1 MIQTKS
7 KEDIQILR
15 EAGKIL
21 GSILKELEK
30 AVQNSFSQTG
40 GYGEAE
46 HAVNA
51 RGVSIVS
58 DPSKIATTGSFKEM
72 EKEKDFKPITSLDLE
87 NLARKLTAEAGAVPA
102 FLGYTPEGAD
112 RPFPAA
118 LVLSI
123 NDVVV
128 HGIPNEKIR
137 VILPGDL
144 VTLDMGVTYKGRIVD
159 SAVTICAGG
168 EDKTDEKGRKLLQA
182 GRECL
187 DAALE
192 ACKNWRNEYPK
203 GIKTGDIGAEIE
215 QANAYYKK
223 TYGFN
228 MAEYLGGH
236 GVGFSVHEDP
246 FIPNFGKKG
255 QGPVLVPGTVI
266 AIEPILNGKRS
277 VHFEHTVVITEQG
290 AEVLTQI

>member
-1 MIQTKS
+1 MLQTKS
-7 KEDIQILR
+7 KEDIEILR
-15 EAGKIL
+15 QAGKIL
-21 GSILKELEK
+21 GSILKELEN
-30 AVQNSFSQTG
+30 AVQSSFL
-40 GYGEAE
+40 GEVDA
-46 HAVNA
+46 
-51 RGVSIVS
+51 
-58 DPSKIATTGSFKEM
+58 SKNDSSESKA
-72 EKEKDFKPITSLDLE
+72 ITSLDLE
-87 NLARKLTAEAGAVPA
+87 NLARKLTAEAGAIPA
-102 FLGYTPEGAD
+102 FLGYTPEGAN

-128 HGIPNEKIR
+128 HGIPNEKVR

-144 VTLDMGVTYKGRIVD
+144 VTLDMGISYKGRIVD

-168 EDKTDEKGRKLLQA
+168 EDKTDEVGRKLLQA

-187 DAALE
+187 DAAME
-192 ACKNWRNEYPK
+192 ACKNWRTQYPK

-215 QANAYYKK
+215 KAQAYYKK

-236 GVGFSVHEDP
+236 GVGFAVHEDP

-255 QGPVLVPGTVI
+255 QGPTLVPGTVV
-266 AIEPILNGKRS
+266 AIEPILNEGKEKIYLDTDGYTIKTKDGKRS
-277 VHFEHTVVITEQG
+277 VHFEHTIVITADG
-290 AEVLTQI
+290 AEILTEV

>member
-1 MIQTKS
+1 MLQTKS

-15 EAGKIL
+15 QAGKIL

-30 AVQNSFSQTG
+30 AVQNSFLDATESPLNG
-40 GYGEAE
+40 
-46 HAVNA
+46 
-51 RGVSIVS
+51 
-58 DPSKIATTGSFKEM
+58 PSKDASKEP
-72 EKEKDFKPITSLDLE
+72 KPITSLDLE
-87 NLARKLTAEAGAVPA
+87 NLARKLTAEAGATPA

-128 HGIPNEKIR
+128 HGIPNGKIR

-144 VTLDMGVTYKGRIVD
+144 VTLDMGVAYKGRIVD

-192 ACKNWRNEYPK
+192 ACKNWRKEYPK
-203 GIKTGDIGAEIE
+203 GIKTGDIGAAIE

-255 QGPVLVPGTVI
+255 QGPVLVPGAVV
-266 AIEPILNGKRS
+266 AIEPILNEGKEHIKLEADGYTIKTKDGKRS
-277 VHFEHTVVITEQG
+277 VHFEHTVVITEDG
-290 AEVLTQI
+290 AEVLTQF

>member
-1 MIQTKS
+1 MLQTKS

-15 EAGKIL
+15 QAGKIL
-21 GSILKELEK
+21 GSILKELEN
-30 AVQNSFSQTG
+30 AVQNSFLDATESPLNG
-40 GYGEAE
+40 SSK
-46 HAVNA
+46 NA
-51 RGVSIVS
+51 
-58 DPSKIATTGSFKEM
+58 DKEP
-72 EKEKDFKPITSLDLE
+72 KPITSLDLE
-87 NLARKLTAEAGAVPA
+87 NLARKLTSEAGATPA

-118 LVLSI
+118 LVLSV

-192 ACKNWRNEYPK
+192 ACKNWRTEYPK
-203 GIKTGDIGAEIE
+203 GIKTGDIGAAIE

-236 GVGFSVHEDP
+236 GVGFLVHEDP

-255 QGPVLVPGTVI
+255 QGPVLVPGAVV
-266 AIEPILNGKRS
+266 AIEPILNEGKEHIKLEADGYTIRTKDGKRS
-277 VHFEHTVVITEQG
+277 VHFEHTVVITEDG
-290 AEVLTQI
+290 AEILTQI

>member
-1 MIQTKS
+1 MLQTKT
-7 KEDIQILR
+7 KEDIEILR
-15 EAGKIL
+15 QGGKIL

-30 AVQNSFSQTG
+30 AVQDSFLPVDADI
-40 GYGEAE
+40 E
-46 HAVNA
+46 
-51 RGVSIVS
+51 
-58 DPSKIATTGSFKEM
+58 P
-72 EKEKDFKPITSLDLE
+72 KPITSLDLE
-87 NLARKLTAEAGAVPA
+87 NLARKLTAEAGATPA
-102 FLGYTPEGAD
+102 FLGYTPEGAP

-128 HGIPNEKIR
+128 HGIPNEKIQ

-192 ACKNWRNEYPK
+192 ACKNWRTQYPK

-215 QANAYYKK
+215 QAQAYYKK

-255 QGPVLVPGTVI
+255 QGPALVPGTVI
-266 AIEPILNGKRS
+266 AIEPILNEGKANIFLDTDGYTIKTKDGKRS
-277 VHFEHTVVITEQG
+277 VHFEHTVVITEEG
-290 AEVLTQI
+290 AEILTLV